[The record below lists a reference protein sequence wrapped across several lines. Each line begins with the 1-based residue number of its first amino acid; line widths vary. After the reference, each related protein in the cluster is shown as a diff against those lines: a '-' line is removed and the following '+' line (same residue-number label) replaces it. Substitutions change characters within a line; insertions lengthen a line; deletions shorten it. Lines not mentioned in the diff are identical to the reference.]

1 MKRYIA
7 YSALL
12 GLVWCFVHGT
22 ISVNNFLLGAI
33 IASLIIRPF
42 RSMLNFDM
50 EFHAGNALKKIPAQ
64 LTYLFVLIKE
74 IIKANIIVA
83 KIVLQPKINIKPGI
97 IAVPIRTKTDL
108 GITAIANTITLTPGT
123 LTIDVSDD
131 KSILYV
137 HTIDATDPEGVARS
151 IKDDLEKY
159 VLEAFE

>member
-7 YSALL
+7 YSAIL

-22 ISVNNFLLGAI
+22 VSVNNFILGVL
-33 IASLIIRPF
+33 IAPFLIRPF
-42 RSMLNFDM
+42 KTLFRFDV
-50 EFHAGNALKKIPAQ
+50 EFSFSDALKRIPAQ
-64 LTYLFVLIKE
+64 IKFLYVLIKE
-74 IIKANIIVA
+74 IIKANIMVA
-83 KIVLQPKINIKPGI
+83 RIVLQPKIDIKPGI
-97 IAVPIRTKTDL
+97 IAVPIDSKTDL

-137 HTIDATDPEGVARS
+137 HAIDATDPEGVAQS

-159 VLEAFE
+159 TMEAFE